1 MKNCLIFNHHSLPFD
16 TRDAADRAM
25 PEFLKICIEAKNAG
39 LTTILAD
46 QTVDPSWFRVELAHG
61 YYWQN
66 WHEQQ
71 AGAGDRDAIRAFR
84 SIATQ
89 SPFFNMQDAGDGVDL
104 FEVSLCGR
112 KDYIAVCA
120 AVWHEAPMASFET
133 REPWSDSP
141 LKVQVSRLN
150 VETEEFECENVQIQN
165 FYSYAVFH
173 RHLPELLDR
182 RDASVASGKEIGK
195 RLEELYPGVLLCGK
209 APQQLNNWSASLTIL
224 EQVKHSLLILSQFTV
239 KWQRG
244 EISEYRAETLR
255 DCGLRFEVS
264 RESTTVR
271 NTPKLRSERE
281 FWLPTGSQEYFEQH
295 IKLSSGYRIHFYPDS
310 ETHQIYIGYIGP
322 HLRLR

>member
-39 LTTILAD
+39 LKTILAD
-46 QTVDPSWFRVELAHG
+46 QTVDPSWFRLELFQG
-61 YYWQN
+61 YYWKN
-66 WHEQQ
+66 WHDQQ
-71 AGAGDRDAIRAFR
+71 ATARNLDAIRAFR

-89 SPFFNMQDAGDGVDL
+89 SPLFNMQDADKGADL
-104 FEVSLCGR
+104 FEVTLCGR
-112 KDYIAVCA
+112 KDYSAVCA
-120 AVWHEAPMASFET
+120 CAWHEAPMVSFET
-133 REPWSDSP
+133 REPWIDSP
-141 LKVQVSRLN
+141 LQVQVSRLN
-150 VETEEFECENVQIQN
+150 IETAEIDCENVEIQN
-165 FYSYAVFH
+165 FYSYAIFH

-182 RDASVASGKEIGK
+182 RDAGLASGKEIVK
-195 RLEELYPGVLLCGK
+195 QLEELYPGVLLCGK

-224 EQVKHSLLILSQFTV
+224 EQVKHSLLILSQFVV

-244 EISEYRAETLR
+244 EISDYRAETLR

-264 RESTTVR
+264 GESTTIR

-281 FWLPTGSQEYFEQH
+281 FWLPIGKQAYFEQH
-295 IKLSSGYRIHFYPDS
+295 IKLASGYRLHFYPDS

-322 HLRLR
+322 HLPL